1 MIDQNSRWQIGGP
14 FLTTFLLVSLGLVP
28 NLDRG
33 RLTQNW
39 FWNLF
44 WVLER
49 PVAWNL
55 AGVLEH
61 VMVLVPLVGSGTPW
75 VLGPCLALPAFHWQA

>member
-1 MIDQNSRWQIGGP
+1 M
-14 FLTTFLLVSLGLVP
+14 P

-33 RLTQNW
+33 RFTQNW

-49 PVAWNL
+49 PLVWIL
-55 AGVLEH
+55 PGVLGH
-61 VMVLVPLVGSGTPW
+61 FMVLVPLVGSGTPW
-75 VLGPCLALPAFHWQA
+75 VLGPCLALDALIGKHD

>member
-1 MIDQNSRWQIGGP
+1 MVLVPLVGSGAPWVLGPCLALPAFRLVSMIDQNSRWQIGGP
-14 FLTTFLLVSLGLVP
+14 LLITFLLVSLGLVP

-44 WVLER
+44 
-49 PVAWNL
+49 
-55 AGVLEH
+55 
-61 VMVLVPLVGSGTPW
+61 
-75 VLGPCLALPAFHWQA
+75 

>member
-1 MIDQNSRWQIGGP
+1 M
-14 FLTTFLLVSLGLVP
+14 P

-49 PVAWNL
+49 PFAWNL
-55 AGVLEH
+55 PCVLEH
-61 VMVLVPLVGSGTPW
+61 FLVLVPLVGSGTPW
-75 VLGPCLALPAFHWQA
+75 VLELCVALGAFIKIQGSKSDAHSLLLFFLFH